1 MAVINALTTLAN
13 AKIVAGI
20 PSSVTTYDATL
31 EYLINKVSGKIRN
44 YLGRT
49 LARSTTTEKLPATS
63 RQYLILKEWPIVSI
77 TSLSSSDTALTL
89 NTDYRLDAQD
99 MASGMVYRELGW
111 EPRVLVTGLVN
122 DIVAAARTLDI
133 VYVAGYY
140 LPADVTVAPAD
151 PHYVAGDASSLPL
164 EISGIVDE
172 MVVEEY
178 LRIKT
183 HSQGVTGYSEGGISY
198 TWAGSRNINTVN
210 MGISDEHAVV
220 LNNYKR
226 TVIA

>member
-20 PSSVTTYDATL
+20 PSSVTTYDSTL

-63 RQYLILKEWPIVSI
+63 RQYLILKECPIVSI

-140 LPADVTVAPAD
+140 LPADVTTAPAD
-151 PHYVAGDASSLPL
+151 PHYVAGDTSSLPL
-164 EISGIVDE
+164 EISGVADE
-172 MVVEEY
+172 MVVSAW
-178 LRIKT
+178 LKIKRQ
-183 HSQGVTGYSEGGISY
+183 SEGLKAYSEGGISFTFQDY
-198 TWAGSRNINTVN
+198 ANTVN

-220 LNNYKR
+220 LNYYKR

>member
-20 PSSVTTYDATL
+20 PSAVTTYDATL

-49 LARSTTTEKLPATS
+49 LARNTVTEKLPATN
-63 RQYLILKEWPIVSI
+63 RQYLILKEWPIISV
-77 TSLSSSDTALTL
+77 TSLTSSDVALVL

-99 MASGMVYRELGW
+99 IASGMVYRELGW
-111 EPRVLVTGLVN
+111 EPRLLVSGLTL
-122 DIVAAARTLDI
+122 DPVAAARTLDI
-133 VYVAGYY
+133 IYVAGYY

-164 EISGIVDE
+164 EISGVADE
-172 MVVEEY
+172 MVVSAWFK
-178 LRIKT
+178 IKRQAEGLK
-183 HSQGVTGYSEGGISY
+183 SYSEGGISF
-198 TWAGSRNINTVN
+198 TWQDTINSVN

-220 LNNYKR
+220 LNAYKR
-226 TVIA
+226 FVVA